1 MLKYFY
7 TILVLLLLAPSSA
20 LMAGNPDRQGEAGA
34 GQLLLNPW
42 ARSSGLHS
50 MSAAF
55 VSGVEAMQ
63 INVAGLARI
72 KTTQVSIGHT
82 RYLQGTDIALNA
94 VGVAQKVGKNGAIG
108 ISIMAVDVGDI
119 LVTTTNQP
127 DPAKDGVTFSPSMF
141 NMGLSYAHMFEN
153 KVTVGVTF
161 RFVSETTDLVSA
173 TSFAIDAGVQYVTG
187 PQDNFK
193 IGIALRN
200 VGAPMTYR
208 GEGLTVQAENP
219 NPRTPYPLTYY
230 NRGQRSELPSLVNIG
245 ISYDFIFNPQN
256 RLTFASNFTAN
267 SFSQD
272 QIGAGLEYAFNNMFM
287 LRGGYRYEFGSEAN
301 GGVEGPVETGVA
313 AGFSFQ
319 VPLKKKSDK
328 TFAIDYG
335 YRHTKLWDGIH
346 SLGVRFD
353 L

>member
-1 MLKYFY
+1 
-7 TILVLLLLAPSSA
+7 
-20 LMAGNPDRQGEAGA
+20 
-34 GQLLLNPW
+34 
-42 ARSSGLHS
+42 

-346 SLGVRFD
+346 SIGVRFD